1 MLGSQ
6 IAKPCCKIC
15 LVQNPSVQVFLN
27 RGFRLH
33 FPELPLKRKSVWL
46 WGSDFQAE
54 FLLML

>member
-27 RGFRLH
+27 GGFRLH
-33 FPELPLKRKSVWL
+33 FPELPLKRKSVGCGAL
-46 WGSDFQAE
+46 TFKLN
-54 FLLML
+54 FC